1 MSVNPYVVG
10 GVAVGALALG
20 GAAYTYP
27 SWFLRSA
34 KASELGVSNEPT
46 HDWQKANLAWLAKRE
61 AKLTPFLQEFD
72 PNVRVNSV
80 FRNDEV
86 NAAIGG
92 VSTSKHRRGLAI
104 DYGGTPNYEAF
115 GRWVKARLDGLGDS
129 VKPELC
135 YVEVHRNHL
144 HFEWYDPTTE
154 ANLQGTPTK
163 YRIWTRENPSVV
175 F

>member
-1 MSVNPYVVG
+1 MSVNPWLIGGGVVG
-10 GVAVGALALG
+10 AVALG

-27 SWFLRSA
+27 DWFLRSA
-34 KASELGVSNEPT
+34 KAAELGISNEPT
-46 HDWQKANLAWLAKRE
+46 TEWQKANLAWLAKRE
-61 AKLTPFLQEFD
+61 AKLTPFLREYD
-72 PNVRVNSV
+72 GNVYVASV

-86 NAAIGG
+86 NAAVGG
-92 VSTSKHRRGLAI
+92 VTSSKHRRGLAI
-104 DYGGTPNYEAF
+104 DYGGTSSYEQF
-115 GRWVKARLDGLGDS
+115 GRWVKANLNTLGDS

-154 ANLQGTPTK
+154 ANLQETPTK
-163 YRIWTRENPSVV
+163 YRIWTPENASKV